1 MPKECGKVPAHY
13 CDSIHRGNLAEKK
26 WPMREKISFKIL
38 KGWYKV
44 LLLFI
49 YMYLRHL

>member
-26 WPMREKISFKIL
+26 MANEREDF
-38 KGWYKV
+38 
-44 LLLFI
+44 F
-49 YMYLRHL
+49 